1 MSKNNQRMKI
11 ACCNKIH
18 FFNFLSFWHYATD
31 NKVYQQPV
39 NKKTKL
45 PAACIQL
52 ELGRFLENSVLFK
65 LSLMNYPPTAH

>member
-1 MSKNNQRMKI
+1 MNNLLANVFDSVSKNNQRMKI

-18 FFNFLSFWHYATD
+18 FFNFLSFWHYAID

-52 ELGRFLENSVLFK
+52 GRFLEDSVLF
-65 LSLMNYPPTAH
+65 